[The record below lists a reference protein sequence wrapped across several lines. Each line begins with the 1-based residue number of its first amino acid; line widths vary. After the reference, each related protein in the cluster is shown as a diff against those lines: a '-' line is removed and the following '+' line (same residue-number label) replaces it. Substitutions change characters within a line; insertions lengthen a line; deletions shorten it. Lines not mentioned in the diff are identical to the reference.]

1 MRLKLLGMGT
11 VGVTGTRSVAAAAVG
26 MGGVGKTT
34 ETARLSRDPR
44 VHARFCDGIVWLA
57 FGRGAKPKEKA
68 KQLVQD
74 YLNKTWAPDGTDCD
88 DRDQLTEK
96 EYMQLRDALASKP
109 RTLLVLD
116 DIWQRSHAIS
126 FCRAVRAVPESGLII
141 SARDSGLAIELFG
154 RGGDALVKVGA
165 MSEPEA
171 LRLLGQMCSP
181 PDDSLSDD
189 DAKALAFACGYL
201 PVALKALGAMVDTQS
216 GRTWSS
222 VRGDFAERK
231 LRMLEGNVEDYEKI
245 VECALGFSVDALDP
259 AHRRRYLLL
268 ALLAYPDMPI
278 DEKEAA
284 ELWEAAEN
292 CPLVLSKLDA
302 EQACAFLDRMRIVP

>member
-1 MRLKLLGMGT
+1 
-11 VGVTGTRSVAAAAVG
+11 
-26 MGGVGKTT
+26 
-34 ETARLSRDPR
+34 
-44 VHARFCDGIVWLA
+44 
-57 FGRGAKPKEKA
+57 
-68 KQLVQD
+68 
-74 YLNKTWAPDGTDCD
+74 
-88 DRDQLTEK
+88 
-96 EYMQLRDALASKP
+96 
-109 RTLLVLD
+109 
-116 DIWQRSHAIS
+116 
-126 FCRAVRAVPESGLII
+126 VRAVPESGLII
-141 SARDSGLAIELFG
+141 SARDSGLAIELLG
-154 RGGDALVKVGA
+154 RGGNALVEVKV

-189 DAKALAFACGYL
+189 DAKALAKACGYL

-278 DEKEAA
+278 DEMEAA

-302 EQACAFLDRMRIVP
+302 EQACAFLARIGVPESAVQRFREQKLDGRAFSELTDSILERYGMDFGRQRTLEQIANACENGVVWNQLMNLPPISETLDVLQSKSLILSRHSKQSQNDETGQSSSRHRLVRLYRSLVRTPTPVMKPHARTRGGCYFKQSPSS